1 MSVELPPGAVPQPQ
15 ASDDEVTSMV
25 RAAIEGSR
33 LTTRKVEEDGLQQP
47 GVTVDL
53 THKNIARLPD
63 EAIDV
68 MKMEIER

>member
-1 MSVELPPGAVPQPQ
+1 MSLELPPGAVLPPQ
-15 ASDDEVTSMV
+15 ASDEEVTSMV

-33 LTTRKVEEDGLQQP
+33 LTTRKVEEGGQQP
-47 GVTVDL
+47 EVTVNL